1 MLRNTTLK
9 IFFLINVISC
19 SDKNQSVPAIEK
31 NWPYSHPHQQRQTRE
46 PRPHLHKDK
55 MKCQHPH
62 WCRAP
67 DDQVE
72 ILDFHPHQP
81 GMTGPSIP
89 EQCQWR
95 PGAGP

>member
-9 IFFLINVISC
+9 IFFLINVISY
-19 SDKNQSVPAIEK
+19 SDNNQSVPAIEK
-31 NWPYSHPHQQRQTRE
+31 NWPYSHPHQQRQNRE

-67 DDQVE
+67 DDQVRSWT
-72 ILDFHPHQP
+72 F
-81 GMTGPSIP
+81 IP
-89 EQCQWR
+89 ISQE
-95 PGAGP
+95 

>member
-1 MLRNTTLK
+1 
-9 IFFLINVISC
+9 
-19 SDKNQSVPAIEK
+19 
-31 NWPYSHPHQQRQTRE
+31 
-46 PRPHLHKDK
+46 

-62 WCRAP
+62 WCTAP

-89 EQCQWR
+89 AQRQWR
-95 PGAGP
+95 PGAGPGLTQQ